1 MTLKTDPFAD
11 LADFA
16 PKPKSAPKPAAAPIP
31 VAPPAPALVNEAAGL
46 TILAEKH
53 GFSINNL
60 EEQRRTFRGR
70 RTSRAPKTMPITMR
84 VRVGDWNRFQEFC
97 ELNEYTVA
105 EGFELLARMIPQA
118 ESAPE

>member
-16 PKPKSAPKPAAAPIP
+16 PKPKPAVAPKPAPIP
-31 VAPPAPALVNEAAGL
+31 VAPAPALVNEAAGL

-70 RTSRAPKTMPITMR
+70 RSSRAPKTMPITMR
-84 VRVGDWNRFQEFC
+84 VRVADWNRFQEFC

-118 ESAPE
+118 EGPPK